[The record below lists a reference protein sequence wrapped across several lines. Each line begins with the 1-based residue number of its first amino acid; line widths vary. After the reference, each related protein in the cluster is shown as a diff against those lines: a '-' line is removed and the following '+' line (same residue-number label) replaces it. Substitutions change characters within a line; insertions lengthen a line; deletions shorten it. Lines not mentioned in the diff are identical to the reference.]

1 MKSRKRT
8 RRVAKPDT
16 VNEKL
21 INNKDY
27 LWLNDP
33 YEVPKTPEYIKML
46 THSRLSYWRSSG
58 RKVNEVDK
66 DKQEAYA
73 AYLLENP
80 LP

>member
-33 YEVPKTPEYIKML
+33 AEVPVTPEFTKRQDQLLFFY
-46 THSRLSYWRSSG
+46 SQSVG
-58 RKVNEVDK
+58 DKVSDMDK
-66 DKQEAYA
+66 YKQEAYA